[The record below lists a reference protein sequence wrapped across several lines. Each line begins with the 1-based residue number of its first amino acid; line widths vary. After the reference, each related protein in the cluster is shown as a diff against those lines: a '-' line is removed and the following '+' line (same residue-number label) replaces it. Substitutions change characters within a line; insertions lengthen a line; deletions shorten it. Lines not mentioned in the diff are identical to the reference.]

1 MKANTISIILIA
13 LGLIVLVFVGHE
25 RGVELDSLHAAVE
38 DIKRHGRPVN
48 RFDVTNGGFVE
59 VVSSLEDV
67 SFSVVDN
74 EGGKYMDEIKTI
86 RLDADSAAALGYLR
100 SLQGGFNLNKN
111 VKDMIVDLANMRG
124 WNFGNPKPMKRPEPD
139 AKGRGK

>member
-13 LGLIVLVFVGHE
+13 LGLIILVFVGHE

-59 VVSSLEDV
+59 IVSSLEDV
-67 SFSVVDN
+67 AFSVIDN

-86 RLDADSAAALGYLR
+86 RLDAESAAALGYLR
-100 SLQGGFNLNKN
+100 SLQGGFNLNKS
-111 VKDMIVDLANMRG
+111 VKEMIVDLANSRG
-124 WNFGNPKPMKRPEPD
+124 WNFGNPKPYKPPKPD
-139 AKGRGK
+139 GLKGGK